1 MIHLGVSYS
10 HLHQG
15 AVVMYGNN
23 GLITFKEEDLAVP
36 KPMETPRLPWTW
48 LLCKS
53 ILIALYDAD
62 ALGTIRHQFNK
73 P

>member
-1 MIHLGVSYS
+1 
-10 HLHQG
+10 
-15 AVVMYGNN
+15 MYGNN